1 MPSWTA
7 NGPSVAGRNCLYSSC
22 CETMLTVDS
31 MAHLLPGAYRFVI
44 TVVFTDEGVFHHQR
58 HSRSGFSLTEGQ
70 KECWLLGFDYET
82 LTATM
87 ITEYTK

>member
-1 MPSWTA
+1 
-7 NGPSVAGRNCLYSSC
+7 
-22 CETMLTVDS
+22 MLTVDS

-70 KECWLLGFDYET
+70 K
-82 LTATM
+82 
-87 ITEYTK
+87 